1 MSNNFFVF
9 LLGLILIISCQDNLS
24 RDKQKETIFYL
35 IRHAEKDR
43 SAPDNKDPILT
54 SEGIKRANHWASYFD
69 TIQLNSIYSTDYIRT
84 KQTIFPVSELKQ
96 ITPKIYS
103 VDELDINQ
111 FITSNQGK
119 RVLISGHSN
128 TTPTMVNKL
137 IGESK
142 YSDMLDSDNK
152 SLYIVNII
160 NSKAEVEIRSVPL
173 KNMNN

>member
-1 MSNNFFVF
+1 MSNNFFIF
-9 LLGLILIISCQDNLS
+9 LLGLILIISCQDNLI

-43 SAPDNKDPILT
+43 SDPDNKDPILT

-69 TIQLNSIYSTDYIRT
+69 TIPLNSIYTTDYIRT
-84 KQTIFPVSELKQ
+84 KQTVFPLSQLKN

-103 VDELDINQ
+103 PDELDINQ
-111 FITSNQGK
+111 FMTNNNGK

-137 IGESK
+137 IGKSK
-142 YSDMLDSDNK
+142 YSDMSDSDNK
-152 SLYIVNII
+152 SLFIVNIL
-160 NSKAEVEIRSVPL
+160 NSNAEVEIRSVSL
-173 KNMNN
+173 KKYK

>member
-1 MSNNFFVF
+1 MSNNFFII
-9 LLGLILIISCQDNLS
+9 LLGFILIISCQDNLI

-43 SAPDNKDPILT
+43 SNPDNKDPILT

-69 TIQLNSIYSTDYIRT
+69 TIQLNSIYTTDYIRT
-84 KQTIFPVSELKQ
+84 KQTIFPVSKLKQ

-111 FITSNQGK
+111 FIRSNHGK

-128 TTPTMVNKL
+128 TTPAMVNKL

-142 YSDMLDSDNK
+142 YSDMSDSDNK
-152 SLYIVNII
+152 SLYVVNII
-160 NSKAEVEIRSVPL
+160 NSKVKVQIRSVSL
-173 KNMNN
+173 KKY

>member
-9 LLGLILIISCQDNLS
+9 LIGLILIIRCQDNTA
-24 RDKQKETIFYL
+24 RNNQKEAIFYL

-43 SAPDNKDPILT
+43 SDPDNNDPILT
-54 SEGIKRANHWASYFD
+54 SDGIKRANHWASYFD
-69 TIQLNSIYSTDYIRT
+69 TIQLNSIYTTDYIRT
-84 KQTIFPVSELKQ
+84 KQTIFPVSKLKQ

-103 VDELDINQ
+103 IDELDINQ

-128 TTPTMVNKL
+128 TTPAMVNKL

-142 YSDMLDSDNK
+142 YSDMSDSDNK
-152 SLYIVNII
+152 SLYVVNII
-160 NSKAEVEIRSVPL
+160 NSKVKVQIRSVSL
-173 KNMNN
+173 KKY

>member
-1 MSNNFFVF
+1 MSNNFFII
-9 LLGLILIISCQDNLS
+9 LLGFILIISCQDNLI

-43 SAPDNKDPILT
+43 SDPDNNDPILT
-54 SEGIKRANHWASYFD
+54 SDGIKRANHWASYFD
-69 TIQLNSIYSTDYIRT
+69 TIQLNSIYTTDYIRT
-84 KQTIFPVSELKQ
+84 KQTIFPVSKLKQ

-111 FITSNQGK
+111 FIRSNHGK

-128 TTPTMVNKL
+128 TTPAMVNKL

-142 YSDMLDSDNK
+142 YSDMSDSDNK
-152 SLYIVNII
+152 SLYVVNII
-160 NSKAEVEIRSVPL
+160 NSKVKVQIRSVSL
-173 KNMNN
+173 KKY

>member
-9 LLGLILIISCQDNLS
+9 LLGLILIISCQDNLI

-35 IRHAEKDR
+35 IRHAEKDQ
-43 SAPDNKDPILT
+43 SNSENSDPSLTNK
-54 SEGIKRANHWASYFD
+54 GIKRANNWASYFD

>member
-1 MSNNFFVF
+1 MSHNFFIF

-43 SAPDNKDPILT
+43 SNSENNDPSLTNK
-54 SEGIKRANHWASYFD
+54 GIKRANNWASYFD
-69 TIQLNSIYSTDYIRT
+69 TIPLNSIYTTDYIRT
-84 KQTIFPVSELKQ
+84 KQTVFPLSKLKK

-103 VDELDINQ
+103 PDELDISQ
-111 FITSNQGK
+111 FMISNNGK

-142 YSDMLDSDNK
+142 YSDMSDTDNK
-152 SLYIVNII
+152 SLFIVNIL
-160 NSKAEVEIRSVPL
+160 NSKAEVEIRSVSL
-173 KNMNN
+173 KKYE

>member
-1 MSNNFFVF
+1 MSNNFFII
-9 LLGLILIISCQDNLS
+9 LLGFILIISCQDNLI

-43 SAPDNKDPILT
+43 SNSENKDPILT
-54 SEGIKRANHWASYFD
+54 SDGIKRANHWASYFD
-69 TIQLNSIYSTDYIRT
+69 TIQLNSIYTTDYIRT
-84 KQTIFPVSELKQ
+84 KQTIFPVSKLKQ

-111 FITSNQGK
+111 FIRSNHGK

-128 TTPTMVNKL
+128 TTPAMVNKL

-142 YSDMLDSDNK
+142 YSDMSDSDNK
-152 SLYIVNII
+152 SLYVVNII
-160 NSKAEVEIRSVPL
+160 NSKVKVQIRSVSL
-173 KNMNN
+173 KKY